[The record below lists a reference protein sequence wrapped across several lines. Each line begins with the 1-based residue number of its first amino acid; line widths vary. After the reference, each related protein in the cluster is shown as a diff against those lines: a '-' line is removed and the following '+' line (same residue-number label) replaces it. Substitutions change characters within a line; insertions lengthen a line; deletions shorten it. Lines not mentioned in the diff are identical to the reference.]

1 MITYRQGD
9 LIALAKQGTFDVVV
23 HGCNCFCRMKRGIAP
38 QMAEAFGC
46 DHFPL
51 EALVFEGDRNK
62 LGQIDYQSILL
73 PSGKELIVVNAYTQY
88 HWKEPGPFGIP
99 LDYDA
104 FLSCF
109 SKINKAFPGKKVGI
123 PKIGAGLAGGD
134 WPRIEGI
141 LKDVCGDLEELTVV
155 EYVWGQQSF

>member
-9 LIALAKQGTFDVVV
+9 LIALAKQGAFEVAV

-51 EALVFEGDRNK
+51 EASEFEGDKNK

-73 PSGKELIVVNAYTQY
+73 PSGEELIVVNAYTQY
-88 HWKEPGPFGIP
+88 HWTEPGPFGIP

-104 FLSCF
+104 LQSCF
-109 SKINKAFPGKKVGI
+109 AKINEAFQGKKVGI

-134 WPRIEGI
+134 WSRIEGI
-141 LKDVCGDLEELTVV
+141 LKDVCGDLEELIVV
-155 EYVWGQQSF
+155 EYVE